1 MEGLSDVMS
10 MSSNEETELKLVF
23 VGILGV
29 KEVVDAD
36 WDFLVIVS
44 L

>member
-36 WDFLVIVS
+36 
-44 L
+44 